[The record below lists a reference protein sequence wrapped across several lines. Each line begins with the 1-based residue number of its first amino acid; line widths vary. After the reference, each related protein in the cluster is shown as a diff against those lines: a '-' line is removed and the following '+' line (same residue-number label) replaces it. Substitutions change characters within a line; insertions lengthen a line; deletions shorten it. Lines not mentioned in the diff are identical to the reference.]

1 MAFVILNALEIEF
14 YIFASKKIK
23 TNANSDWF
31 ITYAIKSYKTT
42 STSKQPQ
49 DNKKSGDHKIPT
61 PTIDLEPK
69 KKPRFNRGLNVY
81 LTVVTFSA

>member
-1 MAFVILNALEIEF
+1 MAFVILNALETEF

-49 DNKKSGDHKIPT
+49 DNKKSGDLVIPT
-61 PTIDLEPK
+61 PTIDFEPIK
-69 KKPRFNRGLNVY
+69 KAIFP
-81 LTVVTFSA
+81 S

>member
-1 MAFVILNALEIEF
+1 MAFVILNALEIES

-31 ITYAIKSYKTT
+31 ITCAIKSYKTT

-49 DNKKSGDHKIPT
+49 DNKKSGDLVIPT
-61 PTIDLEPK
+61 PTIDFEPIK
-69 KKPRFNRGLNVY
+69 NDLN
-81 LTVVTFSA
+81 

>member
-61 PTIDLEPK
+61 PTIDLEPNK
-69 KKPRFNRGLNVY
+69 KGSICSLSFNFNPFFVLH
-81 LTVVTFSA
+81 